1 MVIFKCLFVLFFFLS
16 DQLIKLKIVNN
27 FDYGEEINIIDN
39 IISLTFIKNTGAA
52 WSILE
57 NQTLF
62 LIIFSTPIIV
72 GIIVLLIKTSR
83 SKFVRGLGLSV
94 MLAGALGNYF
104 DRIRLGYVIDMI
116 KLDFYQFPI
125 FNFADVYLF
134 VGLIITLFSYSH
146 FQLKRTRSIWYS
158 FC

>member
-146 FQLKRTRSIWYS
+146 FQLKRTRSI
-158 FC
+158 